1 MNTILLIDFSWLYNR
16 YYYVATQRKSN
27 NTYTQNTNTSNT
39 QNTTSDILLEMF
51 ISFFKRI
58 SFSFSYKVFIV
69 LDPLLKNTINYSLNH
84 EYKGNRDKE
93 SKKKV
98 YEDLPKLVS
107 NLKNILKDDFYF
119 VKSPNYEADQVI
131 AYLAEK
137 YKDDN
142 RVIIYSGDKD
152 LIQLTYYDNV
162 YVSNKYEKGFKILT
176 NKDIFEKFKNSKG
189 EDFTRISENKK
200 DILKYRVLKGDTS
213 DNLSPVFNRITDKQ
227 IKEIINNYWIGYG
240 EASINEA
247 LIALSKNNIELYN
260 KIKDSKNKW
269 ILNYKLM
276 NLYNLKIDKIKCL
289 T

>member
-16 YYYVATQRKSN
+16 YYYVAMQRKSN
-27 NTYTQNTNTSNT
+27 NTYT

-58 SFSFSYKVFIV
+58 SFSFSYKVFVV

-98 YEDLPKLVS
+98 YENLPKLVS
-107 NLKNILKDDFYF
+107 NLKSNLKDTFYF
-119 VKSPNYEADQVI
+119 VKSSTYEADQLI

-137 YKDDN
+137 YKDNN

-152 LIQLTYYDNV
+152 LIQLTYYSNV
-162 YVSNKYEKGFKILT
+162 YISNKYEKGFKILT
-176 NKDIFEKFKNSKG
+176 NKDIFEKFKNNKG

-227 IKEIINNYWIGYG
+227 IKEIINKYWIGEG
-240 EASINEA
+240 ESSINDA
-247 LIALSKNNIELYN
+247 LLLLSKNNIELYN
-260 KIKDSKNKW
+260 KIKDSKDKW